1 MANALYPK
9 FKQNLLEGDIDFD
22 TGTITAYLVDTA
34 DYTYS
39 AAHELVTDL
48 TGGAGVVASQ
58 TTAMTSLTDG
68 TLDVADFTFS
78 AVTGDVAEAIVIGV
92 DTFLVAY
99 YDTGVTGLPVT
110 PNSGDINVTVN
121 AAGLFDL

>member
-92 DTFLVAY
+92 SFKKACTQNNFSQVWEAVTILVRGPY
-99 YDTGVTGLPVT
+99 RR
-110 PNSGDINVTVN
+110 S
-121 AAGLFDL
+121 